1 MDALKYQ
8 KAPLALMISTL
19 MWAPMTDASDI
30 EIYKQAQ
37 QGQTTLVLML
47 DTSGSMD
54 SGSIGAD
61 YNSNK
66 SCSTSTDTATDA
78 ASGLSYKRT
87 YCTIGGVRRYD
98 RISRLKD
105 ALFTL
110 MNDATIKDA
119 YIGLGNFSAKGDG
132 KYGQILVPS
141 KQVGPLRSAQRTAIK
156 QAAAGLSATA
166 ATPTAAAYAEAAAYL
181 MGTSTGNGSPIY
193 NVVQRKLTTGAYQN
207 CTANSSTV
215 NSSLSTYKIFTCS
228 GTWTA
233 APQNTS
239 LTYLYKDK
247 NDYQYFGQPSGKLDY
262 DVGGMDYAE
271 GKADIIQN
279 GKYVSPLPANN
290 KTCSGQGVYFLT
302 DGEPNGDANAT
313 SVMAKSLNLSSLNTS
328 GTTFVNT
335 SVEGT
340 DDAWPAIEAY
350 SKVLNTSSNP
360 YGAPIKTAVVG
371 FGNALASVPKNADGT
386 WNCNGAASASDPRQA
401 CLWGNK
407 GSGRGEGGFYL
418 GSSPQDVVDSIK
430 KFVED
435 LTVAIPSTSTGSIV
449 IPQDQLN
456 SSALQPFG
464 YLSALDPQPG
474 TSLLIWQG
482 NVKRY
487 QISEGTVKD
496 TAGNLVFNSTGG
508 FNDTTDYWNTSGQS
522 DQGTTVNGG
531 MYSQIPVPTTTSPST
546 SRPLY
551 INNVDSAGT
560 LTTVNLAALQVGG
573 VLALWTDN
581 RRIRL
586 ANALGYGADAD
597 TALLAKLND
606 SSKPVPTLTGVPY
619 RVLGG
624 IVHATPQLLTYQGS
638 GDPDP
643 TKIDPNRKD
652 YVMSGS
658 MDGVLHIVD
667 AKTGVEKMSFLPKEL
682 LDLQAEALKQ
692 GTTGT
697 ALVYGV
703 DAPWTVDT
711 TYELDRSGQLFK
723 AKTMNIYGGLRMGS
737 GDTSQTSPVAIAA
750 RSYYGLD
757 VLDLSNPKLLFRIG
771 ADKPGFDRMGQTWAK
786 PTLTE
791 IRYKGKRTKVMIVP
805 GGYDMQFEDPYFTP
819 DSNTLTLGNAVYI
832 VDASNGTLLW
842 STSASGSL
850 KDNTNL
856 KYSITGRVST
866 LDRDADGL
874 ADHLYFADLGGQ
886 VFRVDVD
893 NDNQVSTTSTAPLAK
908 RVVRLADLGDSKTG
922 IEKPRFYEAPTVT
935 VHDVGAERFIL
946 VNVASGDRSSP
957 LDVIPTTKGGQGK
970 KRSAD
975 NAVYGII
982 DRDVARTDLY
992 TMDEDDAILQTKEL
1006 KLDKLL
1012 PSPKFNG
1019 NTQGD
1024 MLGAARADRGE
1035 GWYYNLNDT
1044 APGSVTGALKGY
1056 GEMIAINGDL
1066 YVNVYNP
1073 QVQPTNND
1081 CSAQVVGETVV
1092 RRYCLPF
1099 GLDNGSSCT
1108 VPAEGYYGFRLGK
1121 GMLEASLGPTVSGGK
1136 INSETR
1142 QLIFQDPN
1150 RKQDDK
1156 GTPGQLRQFSTPKG
1170 LVTTRWFERQPKVSR
1185 PSK

>member
-19 MWAPMTDASDI
+19 MWTPMTDASDI

-47 DTSGSMD
+47 DTSGSMGYG
-54 SGSIGAD
+54 SGYNNTSMSIEDD
-61 YNSNK
+61 YGVCVGSKSNV
-66 SCSTSTDTATDA
+66 TSVSSGTTPAYNRYYCPVKASA
-78 ASGLSYKRT
+78 ASTAVKNPNTGCEKQTDGSYR
-87 YCTIGGVRRYD
+87 CYD
-98 RISRLKD
+98 RLTRLKD
-105 ALFTL
+105 ALFRL
-110 MNDATIKDA
+110 MDDASIKDA
-119 YIGLGNFSAKGDG
+119 YIGLGNFSAQGDG
-132 KYGQILVPS
+132 KTGQMLVAA
-141 KQVGPLRSAQRTAIK
+141 KQLGPKGSAQRTAIK
-156 QAAAGLSATA
+156 TA
-166 ATPTAAAYAEAAAYL
+166 AVNLTASNGTPSAPAYAEAAAYL
-181 MGTSTGNGSPIY
+181 MGTATGSTGGMKYAQS
-193 NVVQRKLTTGAYQN
+193 
-207 CTANSSTV
+207 
-215 NSSLSTYKIFTCS
+215 
-228 GTWTA
+228 
-233 APQNTS
+233 NT
-239 LTYLYKDK
+239 
-247 NDYQYFGQPSGKLDY
+247 
-262 DVGGMDYAE
+262 
-271 GKADIIQN
+271 DIIRN

-290 KTCSGQGVYFLT
+290 KTCSGQGIYFLT
-302 DGEPNGDANAT
+302 DGFPNSSSNSAAQT
-313 SVMAKSLNLSSLNTS
+313 IMAKANSPKAFSCGSGGLPSTTSDSAWECIGQFAQMLNSTN
-328 GTTFVNT
+328 N
-335 SVEGT
+335 
-340 DDAWPAIEAY
+340 A
-350 SKVLNTSSNP
+350 
-360 YGAPIKTAVVG
+360 YGARIKTAVVG
-371 FGNALASVPKNADGT
+371 FGSDMAGISKNADAT
-386 WNCNGAASASDPRQA
+386 YNCTSYTGSPADPKNA

-407 GSGRGEGGFYL
+407 GSGYGEGGFYL
-418 GSSPQDVVDSIK
+418 GSNPQDVVDSIK
-430 KFVED
+430 KFVAD

-522 DQGTTVNGG
+522 DQGATVNGG

-551 INNVDSAGT
+551 INSVDSAGT
-560 LTTVNLAALQVGG
+560 LLTTVNLSALQVGG
-573 VLALWTDN
+573 VLASWNDN

-667 AKTGVEKMSFLPKEL
+667 AKTGVEAMSFLPREL
-682 LDLQAEALKQ
+682 LDLQGDALKKDA
-692 GTTGT
+692 TGT
-697 ALVYGV
+697 DLDYGV
-703 DAPWTVDT
+703 DAPWAVDT

-737 GDTSQTSPVAIAA
+737 GDTSLTTTVAKAA

-757 VLDLSNPKLLFRIG
+757 VINLSNPKLLFRIG
-771 ADKPGFDRMGQTWAK
+771 ADQTGFDRMGQTWAK

-805 GGYDMQFEDPYFTP
+805 GGYDMQFEDPTFTP
-819 DSNTLTLGNAVYI
+819 GSNTLGNAVYI

-842 STSASGSL
+842 STSASGASL
-850 KDNTNL
+850 NNTNL

-957 LDVIPTTKGGQGK
+957 LDVIDTTKGGQGK
-970 KRSAD
+970 TRSAD

-992 TMDEDDAILQTKEL
+992 TMADSSLQTKDL
-1006 KLDKLL
+1006 KLASLL
-1012 PSPKFNG
+1012 ANPKTSG
-1019 NTQGD
+1019 KTQGD
-1024 MLGAARADRGE
+1024 MLGAARTGRFE
-1035 GWYYNLNDT
+1035 GWYYPLAGT
-1044 APGSVTGALKGY
+1044 IKGSLKGY

-1066 YVNVYNP
+1066 YANVYNP
-1073 QVQPTNND
+1073 EVQTTNND

-1156 GTPGQLRQFSTPKG
+1156 GTTGQLRQFSTPKG

>member
-30 EIYKQAQ
+30 EIYKQAE

-47 DTSGSMD
+47 DTSGSMG

-61 YNSNK
+61 YNNNS

-110 MNDATIKDA
+110 MNDATINDA
-119 YIGLGNFSAKGDG
+119 YIGLGNFSAQGDG
-132 KYGQILVPS
+132 KYGQMLVAS
-141 KQVGPLRSAQRTAIK
+141 KQVGPLGSAQRLAIK
-156 QAAAGLSATA
+156 QAAAGLSATGG
-166 ATPTAAAYAEAAAYL
+166 TPTAAAYAEAAAYL
-181 MGTSTGNGSPIY
+181 MGT
-193 NVVQRKLTTGAYQN
+193 A
-207 CTANSSTV
+207 
-215 NSSLSTYKIFTCS
+215 
-228 GTWTA
+228 TA
-233 APQNTS
+233 APTPNNTYMTEYRKS
-239 LTYLYKDK
+239 RSTGKNFVCNTNFSTLKLNSGFYNYNCSAWSSTALSTNPYPAAVYMYSDSNYDYYGLDTGVPYYTY
-247 NDYQYFGQPSGKLDY
+247 SM
-262 DVGGMDYAE
+262 GGMGYASD
-271 GKADIIQN
+271 KTDIIQ
-279 GKYVSPLPANN
+279 GTKYISPLPVNN
-290 KTCSGQGVYFLT
+290 RTCSGQGVYFLT

-430 KFVED
+430 KFVAD

-522 DQGTTVNGG
+522 DKGATVNGG

-551 INNVDSAGT
+551 INSVDSAGT
-560 LTTVNLAALQVGG
+560 LLTTVNLSALQVGG
-573 VLALWTDN
+573 VLASWNDN

-606 SSKPVPTLTGVPY
+606 ASKPVPTLTGVPY

-667 AKTGVEKMSFLPKEL
+667 AKTGVEAMSFLPREL
-682 LDLQAEALKQ
+682 LDLQGDALKKDA
-692 GTTGT
+692 TGT
-697 ALVYGV
+697 DLDYGV
-703 DAPWTVDT
+703 DAPWAVDT

-737 GDTSQTSPVAIAA
+737 GDTSLTTTVAKAA

-757 VLDLSNPKLLFRIG
+757 VINLSNPKLLFRIG
-771 ADKPGFDRMGQTWAK
+771 ADQTGFGRMGQTWAK

-805 GGYDMQFEDPYFTP
+805 GGYDLQFEDPTFTP
-819 DSNTLTLGNAVYI
+819 GSNTLGNAVYI

-842 STSASGSL
+842 STSASGASL
-850 KDNTNL
+850 NNTNL

-957 LDVIPTTKGGQGK
+957 LDVIDTTKGGQGK
-970 KRSAD
+970 TRSAD

-992 TMDEDDAILQTKEL
+992 TMADSSLQTKDL
-1006 KLDKLL
+1006 KLASLL
-1012 PSPKFNG
+1012 ANPKTSG
-1019 NTQGD
+1019 KTQGD
-1024 MLGAARADRGE
+1024 MLGAARTGRFE
-1035 GWYYNLNDT
+1035 GWYYPLAGT
-1044 APGSVTGALKGY
+1044 IKGSLKGY

-1066 YVNVYNP
+1066 YANVYNP
-1073 QVQPTNND
+1073 EVQTNSND

-1108 VPAEGYYGFRLGK
+1108 VPTEGYYGFRLGK

-1150 RKQDDK
+1150 RTKDDK
-1156 GTPGQLRQFSTPKG
+1156 GTAGQLRQFSTPKG
-1170 LVTTRWFERQPKVSR
+1170 LVSTRWFERQPKVSR